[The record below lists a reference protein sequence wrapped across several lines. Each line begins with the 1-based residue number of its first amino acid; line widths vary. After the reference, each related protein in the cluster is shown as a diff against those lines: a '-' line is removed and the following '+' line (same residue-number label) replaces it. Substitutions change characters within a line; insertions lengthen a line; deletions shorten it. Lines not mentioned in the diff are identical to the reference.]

1 MPKVYYT
8 KERNFITMEKSNVK
22 TVYIAKRGRNDNFR
36 YVAINGKR
44 MLIKCGEAVDV
55 PADFAAVI
63 EQGQKQD
70 AESDSYIASN
80 RRDD

>member
-1 MPKVYYT
+1 
-8 KERNFITMEKSNVK
+8 MENKT
-22 TVYIAKRGRNDNFR
+22 TVYIPKRGRNDNFR

-44 MLIKCGEAVDV
+44 MLIRCGEPVEV

-63 EQGQKQD
+63 NQGQKQD
-70 AESDSYIASN
+70 DESDSFIASN

>member
-1 MPKVYYT
+1 
-8 KERNFITMEKSNVK
+8 MEKKNTKAVF
-22 TVYIAKRGRNDNFR
+22 IPKRGRNDNFR

-44 MLIKCGEAVDV
+44 MLIKCGEVVEV

-70 AESDSYIASN
+70 AESDDYIASN
-80 RRDD
+80 RREY

>member
-1 MPKVYYT
+1 MEKTNTKKVY
-8 KERNFITMEKSNVK
+8 IP
-22 TVYIAKRGRNDNFR
+22 KRGRNDNFR

-44 MLIKCGEAVDV
+44 MLIKCGELVDV

-70 AESDSYIASN
+70 AASDSYIASN
-80 RRDD
+80 RRED

>member
-1 MPKVYYT
+1 
-8 KERNFITMEKSNVK
+8 MEKKNTTAVG
-22 TVYIAKRGRNDNFR
+22 IPKRGRNDNFR

-44 MLIKCGEAVDV
+44 MLIKCGEVVEV

-70 AESDSYIASN
+70 AESDDYIASN
-80 RRDD
+80 RRED